1 MTTWMG
7 RSKESKIMNVQ
18 TNIETKPVSNISN
31 DVILRTTRL
40 TKSFGNIK
48 AVDNLSIEI
57 RRGEVFGFLGPNGA
71 GKSTTVGMILNLVTP
86 TSGSIELFG
95 HNLNDDPWAVL
106 RRIGAVIETPAFYP
120 YLSGWDNLQALAIS
134 IGDIPKNKISE
145 VLQRVNLLER
155 AKDKYGNY
163 SLGMKQ
169 RLGIAS
175 TLLRDPELII
185 LDEPTNGLDPAG
197 MKEIRDL
204 IPQLA
209 HESRAVLLCSHMLHE
224 VEMVCTRVAI
234 IKNGVKL
241 EDRPIQEL
249 LSRGQTLEV
258 KVDDLARAA
267 QILSALTWIK
277 SVKTENGSLILEAPP
292 ESASQV
298 NKALAEQGIYASELV
313 NRISGLESVFLQLTG
328 GAKGE

>member
-1 MTTWMG
+1 MNAQTSVENTTSP
-7 RSKESKIMNVQ
+7 RQ
-18 TNIETKPVSNISN
+18 RD
-31 DVILRTTRL
+31 DVILRTSGL
-40 TKSFGNIK
+40 TKSFGTIK
-48 AVDNLSIEI
+48 AVNNLNIEI

-71 GKSTTVGMILNLVTP
+71 GKSTTVGMILNLVEP

-95 HNLNDDPWAVL
+95 HKLNANPWAAL

-120 YLSGWDNLQALAIS
+120 YLSGWDNLKALAIS
-134 IGDIPKNKISE
+134 IGGISDNKIKE
-145 VLQRVNLLER
+145 VLQRVNLLDR

-209 HESRAVLLCSHMLHE
+209 HESRGVMLCSHMLHE

-234 IKNGVKL
+234 IKQGVTL
-241 EDRPIQEL
+241 ANSTIQEL
-249 LSRGQTLEV
+249 TSRGQVLEI
-258 KVDDLARAA
+258 KVENLEKAA
-267 QILSALTWIK
+267 AILKAVSWIK
-277 SVKTENGSLILEAPP
+277 SVKIENGYLIVETPP
-292 ESASQV
+292 ECSTPV
-298 NKALAEQGIYASELV
+298 NKLLADQGIYAAELI
-313 NRISGLESVFLQLTG
+313 NRSSSLENIFLQLTG
-328 GAKGE
+328 GASGD